1 MTTATA
7 MAAAQYHEQEITA
20 AVARGLVA
28 ARDRPQPAEDASCS
42 PHKYAG
48 MSRNFRASAWKH
60 LDENDLA
67 QASNKAWGLV
77 AETVKAIS
85 AQHGGIIH
93 AHRSIWRVVHELA
106 RLVGDAGDVPTRDWI
121 INSFRVARSLHSNFY
136 EDKDQAVDV
145 IAGLRLCEE
154 LSRRLYELFWPE
166 GAAFGG
172 NI

>member
-1 MTTATA
+1 MTTTT
-7 MAAAQYHEQEITA
+7 YPEQDIAA
-20 AVARGLVA
+20 AVARGLDA

-42 PHKYAG
+42 PQKYAG

-60 LDENDLA
+60 LDEKDLA
-67 QASNKAWGLV
+67 QASNKAWELV
-77 AETVKAIS
+77 AETIKAVS

-93 AHRSIWRVVHELA
+93 THHAIWRVVHELA
-106 RLVGDAGDVPTRDWI
+106 RLVGDAGDAPTQDWI

-136 EDKDQAVDV
+136 EDRDHEVDV

-166 GAAFGG
+166 GAAVDGS
-172 NI
+172 I

>member
-20 AVARGLVA
+20 AVARGLA
-28 ARDRPQPAEDASCS
+28 IARDRPQPAEDASCS

-77 AETVKAIS
+77 AETIKAIS
-85 AQHGGIIH
+85 AYHGGYIH
-93 AHRSIWRVVHELA
+93 THRSIWMVARELS
-106 RLVGDAGDVPTRDWI
+106 RLAEASGDLATRRLI
-121 INSFRVARSLHSNFY
+121 SNSFMIARSLHSNFY
-136 EDKDQAVDV
+136 EDKADAVEVTD
-145 IAGLRLCEE
+145 GLRQCED
-154 LSRRLYELFWPE
+154 LSDLLYQQFWPE
-166 GAAFGG
+166 GAAADGS
-172 NI
+172 I